1 MSILEA
7 YWPQAKSEIGK
18 ILIDDYYGF
27 DSDFII
33 RTALML
39 YGDVVKSTINRGL
52 ATQLKDNWN
61 NFKKALSNLSIFL
74 RSEKIKV
81 SRFISG
87 WNVLL
92 PIIYVIYYNPND
104 YSQYFNEFRA
114 YLIRAIFFGYFNFG
128 TTAKLQQMKSDI
140 NTFNGVITFDLLNQR
155 TELALTQ
162 GKLDDLLMVE
172 KGSRITGEILFY
184 LSKEWMNLSA
194 LYNYE
199 QDHLH
204 PEERF
209 NESKPLGITSEDWT
223 RWKSLKNKLPNLQYF
238 EGVAN
243 ASKSDMS
250 LEEYLMQMNVEQQNE
265 FKEHAIIP
273 ENVDL
278 SFDKFEEF
286 YNARAKL
293 IIEKIKKLMN

>member
-1 MSILEA
+1 
-7 YWPQAKSEIGK
+7 
-18 ILIDDYYGF
+18 
-27 DSDFII
+27 
-33 RTALML
+33 
-39 YGDVVKSTINRGL
+39 
-52 ATQLKDNWN
+52 
-61 NFKKALSNLSIFL
+61 
-74 RSEKIKV
+74 
-81 SRFISG
+81 
-87 WNVLL
+87 
-92 PIIYVIYYNPND
+92 
-104 YSQYFNEFRA
+104 
-114 YLIRAIFFGYFNFG
+114 
-128 TTAKLQQMKSDI
+128 
-140 NTFNGVITFDLLNQR
+140 
-155 TELALTQ
+155 
-162 GKLDDLLMVE
+162 
-172 KGSRITGEILFY
+172 
-184 LSKEWMNLSA
+184 MNLSA

-223 RWKSLKNKLPNLQYF
+223 RWKSLKNKLPNPQYF

-286 YNARAKL
+286 YNAGAKL